1 MRAEV
6 ERDQRAAGD
15 RHVARRRVRQ
25 RAVLGRGDDRG
36 EARPGG
42 AAGAHLLL
50 GGERDRAL
58 GPADEPP
65 AEQPGVDV
73 VDQRRRGADRVELLR
88 LLDRPLRLDEPAGGD
103 ELDPVRERLAQPG
116 VRPHRHLLV
125 LEPEPQLA
133 LGPAR
138 RERRAQVLRRGLQV
152 EAVELGPGALDV
164 AAVGEEA
171 AQVRPHHR
179 DPVRAGEAG
188 QVAEVDPVRDEQ
200 EVEAGVRQPGAHPVR
215 AAHSAAFSCSSPT
228 L

>member
-1 MRAEV
+1 MTSVPPGIGTSRGVACGSAPFS
-6 ERDQRAAGD
+6 AAATIEGK
-15 RHVARRRVRQ
+15 
-25 RAVLGRGDDRG
+25 
-36 EARPGG
+36 
-42 AAGAHLLL
+42 
-50 GGERDRAL
+50 L
-58 GPADEPP
+58 GPEAPRARICSSAASATARSVRP
-65 AEQPGVDV
+65 TSPQPEQPGVDV